1 MLFEPVT
8 AASKAV
14 SPRTVLPETEFA
26 PFPIDTE
33 LKVKSSPVAT
43 EAGNT
48 VPSLGVP
55 VDCISPNITAKNVVL
70 ATGAVV
76 KTNVEP
82 DIVKSVSG
90 SCITPPNDNNKFLA
104 VPGNTAWLPAVI
116 LKLVVDELN
125 PLDIWSSLMY
135 LPTTGLW
142 PI

>member
-1 MLFEPVT
+1 MACQSVDDSITKL
-8 AASKAV
+8 
-14 SPRTVLPETEFA
+14 TE
-26 PFPIDTE
+26 E

-55 VDCISPNITAKNVVL
+55 VDCMSPNITAKNVVL

-116 LKLVVDELN
+116 LKLVVDELK